1 MYRAYKL
8 WRQNCLNGTWS
19 TFCRKHFLS
28 HQNLV
33 QVEELKCQYIGNLSD
48 AGFIARSADGDN
60 GTTRYPKCPRVRF
73 AQLEP
78 HLDRFSD
85 DASMVMAVIAA
96 AMHPKLVYKDVGAVW
111 KTLSSNAPVAIHPS
125 SSNFLHGRKPDFGNA
140 SFLTFFN
147 IQQSKRLCES
157 SDRFVSLESSDRFVS
172 LASADGLHG
181 LGRCLGEWGCIGKG
195 RHATLRRGG
204 RQGQLFHT
212 QQLRVLGLM
221 ALSTK

>member
-33 QVEELKCQYIGNLSD
+33 QIEELKCQYIGNLCD
-48 AGFIARSADGDN
+48 AGFIGKSADSDN

-111 KTLSSNAPVAIHPS
+111 KTLSNNAPVAIHPS

-157 SDRFVSLESSDRFVS
+157 AEKRPP
-172 LASADGLHG
+172 G
-181 LGRCLGEWGCIGKG
+181 
-195 RHATLRRGG
+195 
-204 RQGQLFHT
+204 
-212 QQLRVLGLM
+212 VLPY
-221 ALSTK
+221 SR